1 VVLDNSPRQEP
12 RGNPQGRTRRST
24 TRAALAAGSAMA
36 LGAALL
42 MSTGTAQ
49 GLNTARTGPADARGF
64 PEYYTDDSGISLDL
78 CEDGTANCLLAVEA
92 DLVPPD
98 GEGFYWMATATL
110 ASSRGTIDVEFA
122 LEAAFGELG
131 EPEVFDRLRVR
142 GDLNRAGTYTLQ
154 HPYGSTRLL
163 AENPAQPRNVNFTE
177 DLLCNLPSG
186 ACGGHIDSWLRSV
199 NEQVGYLGRGEL
211 ASRVTGGT
219 ARNSLVLRAP
229 NGRVIGRTSQIAILG
244 KLAPGPQAAMS
255 RTAVDFGN
263 TLRRR
268 TRSVV
273 IDNLGD
279 APLTFAG
286 IRVVGSR
293 AFSVARTGCAA
304 RAQIPSGGQCAVNL
318 RYRPRT
324 RQAAARLVVDDNTIA
339 GLHRLRLTGRST
351 SVLSAPRRVR
361 FAGTQVGSQ
370 TGTRRVVVENSGVR
384 RLRIRGVSLSGGQ
397 QRSFERRTGPGP
409 RCRPGATLR
418 PRGACAIYVGFAPK
432 SFGVKRSSIRIRS
445 NALTNPDQVAL
456 VGRGR

>member
-1 VVLDNSPRQEP
+1 MVLDSSPRQGP
-12 RGNPQGRTRRST
+12 RGNPQGHTRRSPM
-24 TRAALAAGSAMA
+24 RAVLAAGSAIA

-42 MSTGTAQ
+42 MSTSTAQ
-49 GLNTARTGPADARGF
+49 GLNNARTGPLDARGF
-64 PEYYTDDSGISLDL
+64 PDYYTDDSGLSLDL

-98 GEGFYWMATATL
+98 GEALYWMATATIN
-110 ASSRGTIDVEFA
+110 SPRGTLDVEFA
-122 LEAAFGELG
+122 LEAAFGDLG
-131 EPEVFDRLRVR
+131 EPLVFDRIRVR
-142 GDLNRAGTYTLQ
+142 GDLNRAGTYRLQ
-154 HPYGSTRLL
+154 HPYGSVRLP
-163 AENPAQPRNVNFTE
+163 AEDPAQPRNVNFTE
-177 DLLCNLPSG
+177 DLPCTLPSG
-186 ACGGHIDSWLRSV
+186 GCGGHIDSWLRSV

-229 NGRVIGRTSQIAILG
+229 NGAVIGRTSQFAVLG

-255 RTAVDFGN
+255 RTSVGFGN
-263 TLRRR
+263 TVRAR
-268 TRSVV
+268 TRSIV

-279 APLTFAG
+279 APLRFAG

-293 AFSVARTGCAA
+293 AFTRASTGCAA
-304 RAQIPSGGQCAVNL
+304 RGQIPSGGQCAVNL
-318 RYRPRT
+318 RFRPRA
-324 RQAAARLVVDDNTIA
+324 RQATARLVVDDNTIA
-339 GLHRLRLTGRST
+339 GIHRIRLTGRST
-351 SVLSAPRRVR
+351 PVLSAPQRVR

-370 TGTRRVVVENSGVR
+370 TRTRRVVVENSGVR

-409 RCRPGATLR
+409 LCRPGALLR
-418 PRGACAIYVGFAPK
+418 PRGACAVYVGFAPK
-432 SFGVKRSSIRIRS
+432 SFGVKRASIRIRS